1 MLAFGLRVAFIRRI
15 IRSIIRTIRADSV
28 SCQQRGRRSL
38 YGAQSEVVNMLEN
51 ITLGQIAAVI
61 AFVVALY
68 GGIKYLK
75 KEVKDAISEMLK
87 DEFKSVDD
95 KLDSDNK
102 RIKELEK
109 QNMFMYKAISLLLQD
124 DLAILEHLRT
134 NNSTGKMAEQE
145 QKVQDFL
152 IQR

>member
-1 MLAFGLRVAFIRRI
+1 MAEFI
-15 IRSIIRTIRADSV
+15 
-28 SCQQRGRRSL
+28 
-38 YGAQSEVVNMLEN
+38 EN

-68 GGIKYLK
+68 GGVKYLK
-75 KEVKDAISEMLK
+75 KEVKDAITEMLK
-87 DEFKSVDD
+87 DQFKSVDQ
-95 KLDSDNK
+95 KLDKDN
-102 RIKELEK
+102 RRLNDLEE
-109 QNMFMYKAISLLLQD
+109 QTQFLYKAISLLLQD

>member
-1 MLAFGLRVAFIRRI
+1 MAEFIE
-15 IRSIIRTIRADSV
+15 S
-28 SCQQRGRRSL
+28 
-38 YGAQSEVVNMLEN
+38 
-51 ITLGQIAAVI
+51 ITLGQVAAVV

-68 GGIKYLK
+68 GGVKYLK
-75 KEVKDAISEMLK
+75 KEVKDAITEMLK
-87 DEFKSVDD
+87 DQFSSVDQ
-95 KLDSDNK
+95 KLDKDN
-102 RIKELEK
+102 RRLNDLEE
-109 QNMFMYKAISLLLQD
+109 QTQFLYKAISLLLQD

>member
-1 MLAFGLRVAFIRRI
+1 
-15 IRSIIRTIRADSV
+15 
-28 SCQQRGRRSL
+28 
-38 YGAQSEVVNMLEN
+38 MLEN
-51 ITLGQIAAVI
+51 ITLGQVAAVV

-68 GGIKYLK
+68 GGVKYLK
-75 KEVKDAISEMLK
+75 KEVKDAITEMLK
-87 DEFKSVDD
+87 DQFSSVDQ
-95 KLDSDNK
+95 KLDKDN
-102 RIKELEK
+102 RRLNDLEE
-109 QNMFMYKAISLLLQD
+109 QTQFLYKAISLLLQD